1 MSLKDIDYARRLENF
16 RNRKKVKKDLEQ
28 AQQPDEKSLNQL
40 TVSVL
45 KEKAKEL
52 NIEGADNM
60 KKAELIEA
68 ILKVMEPQ
76 EDAD

>member
-1 MSLKDIDYARRLENF
+1 MIRTNADYARRLENF

>member
-1 MSLKDIDYARRLENF
+1 MSRIDADYARRLENF

-28 AQQPDEKSLNQL
+28 AQQPDEKSLNRL

>member
-1 MSLKDIDYARRLENF
+1 MIRMNADYARRLENF

>member
-1 MSLKDIDYARRLENF
+1 MIRMNADYARRLENF

-52 NIEGADNM
+52 NIDGADNM

>member
-1 MSLKDIDYARRLENF
+1 MNADYARRLENF

>member
-1 MSLKDIDYARRLENF
+1 MSRIDADYARRLENF